1 MMLEPATALPTI
13 FIAGFV
19 WLFICAINKERCERT
34 CHKQKLY
41 TYNKYS
47 VWQCQKRGHV
57 PYYELRRKLRWWGED
72 VVTFDTDVAVVV
84 NKLKQLEE
92 FPSKVDWGVVQY
104 IRTELENK

>member
-1 MMLEPATALPTI
+1 MIEPSVAVPSLFLFAVVI
-13 FIAGFV
+13 CFV
-19 WLFICAINKERCERT
+19 KMINHESSEKTYHQQR
-34 CHKQKLY
+34 LY
-41 TYNKYS
+41 THNKYRF
-47 VWQCQKRGHV
+47 WQCQKRGHV

-104 IRTELENK
+104 IKTELEKK